1 MNTSEML
8 ALASIQRYHTTTLI
22 WLAGAA
28 LVLILGFVSQ
38 KERKNTWVWG
48 LAAALAFA
56 WMFLPGRENLPT
68 LYSRAPYH
76 RTDTQGPVLEMKEQY
91 GLTEGSRYL
100 FYTRGGG
107 VDTWTLRYIARYVL
121 NTDTLDFW
129 EYEDQE
135 YTWNELY
142 SSYDYIILYSPDE
155 YIEDFFRQQGFDPA
169 QGYAHLVIEG

>member
-1 MNTSEML
+1 M
-8 ALASIQRYHTTTLI
+8 
-22 WLAGAA
+22 
-28 LVLILGFVSQ
+28 
-38 KERKNTWVWG
+38 
-48 LAAALAFA
+48 
-56 WMFLPGRENLPT
+56 
-68 LYSRAPYH
+68 
-76 RTDTQGPVLEMKEQY
+76 
-91 GLTEGSRYL
+91 
-100 FYTRGGG
+100 
-107 VDTWTLRYIARYVL
+107 DTWTLRYIARYVL

>member
-1 MNTSEML
+1 MAVKVTGVQKGTPAQKLGLSGCTLLSIDGNEINDML
-8 ALASIQRYHTTTLI
+8 DYE
-22 WLAGAA
+22 
-28 LVLILGFVSQ
+28 F
-38 KERKNTWVWG
+38 
-48 LAAALAFA
+48 
-56 WMFLPGRENLPT
+56 
-68 LYSRAPYH
+68 YS
-76 RTDTQGPVLEMKEQY
+76 QGPVLELKEQY

-169 QGYAHLVIEG
+169 QGYAHLVIDG